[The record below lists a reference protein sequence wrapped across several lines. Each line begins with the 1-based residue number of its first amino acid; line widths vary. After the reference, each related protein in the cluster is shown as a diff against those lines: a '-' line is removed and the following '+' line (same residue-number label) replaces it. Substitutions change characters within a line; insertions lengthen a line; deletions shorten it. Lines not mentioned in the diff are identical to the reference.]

1 MASPFTELEYRED
14 ISVFMP
20 NSMCNAHNMHANLLD
35 ACDVSRDEL
44 DGDGVL
50 HCQPMTLALH
60 PCFVN
65 QNTSIG
71 GET

>member
-1 MASPFTELEYRED
+1 
-14 ISVFMP
+14 
-20 NSMCNAHNMHANLLD
+20 MCNAHNMHANLLD